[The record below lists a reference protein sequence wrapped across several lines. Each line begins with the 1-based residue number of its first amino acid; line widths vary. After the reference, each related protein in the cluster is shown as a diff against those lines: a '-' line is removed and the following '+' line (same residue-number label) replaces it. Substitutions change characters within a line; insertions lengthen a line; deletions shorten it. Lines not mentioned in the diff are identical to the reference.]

1 MASSTRALLQL
12 RSLCVVDH
20 GYIYY
25 QSKARRRTAVWR
37 NLLWKKFGVVVI
49 NSKGNIHVGVWL
61 TLLFDHIGI
70 CLALPLLPKLIEELV
85 HGNVGVAAFNYGILL
100 AVSGLIL
107 FFFSPIQGAL
117 SDRVGRKKMLAI
129 ATGGTALSF
138 VGLALAPNLPML
150 LLAQI
155 LNAASGASYPVA
167 GSYVADKSNAE
178 DRAKNFGTF
187 GAMLTLGFILG
198 PAIGGL
204 LGHFGLRLAMGVA
217 AVFATITLLMVLAFF
232 EESRGEDQ
240 RDPLAWKTANPFAAM
255 QLLFARP
262 ALSHLSIV
270 VVCSDLAFQ
279 FFISTWVLYTTFRFN
294 WSIAQ
299 AGASLAFLG
308 LGSVLVQAV
317 FLRFFLARF
326 GTNKTLMGALLFD
339 AAALLLYNCVGD
351 SMWMIGCVIT
361 LHCLGS
367 AVKPT
372 VKSALSLA
380 MSSNEQGALQGALA
394 SQFALSSVVGGLL
407 GTALFGYFTSPQAP
421 ATLPGASFLLGF
433 LSLIIAAAIVLLAG
447 PKTKPVPAVSVFR

>member
-1 MASSTRALLQL
+1 
-12 RSLCVVDH
+12 
-20 GYIYY
+20 
-25 QSKARRRTAVWR
+25 
-37 NLLWKKFGVVVI
+37 VI
-49 NSKGNIHVGVWL
+49 KSQGNIHALIWL
-61 TLLFDHIGI
+61 TLLLDQIGL
-70 CLALPLLPKLIEELV
+70 CLPLPILPKLVAELV
-85 HGNVGVAAFNYGILL
+85 PGNLGVAACNYGILL

-117 SDRVGRKKMLAI
+117 SDRFGRKKMLAI

-138 VGLALAPNLPML
+138 VGLALAPNLPL
-150 LLAQI
+150 LFLAQI

-167 GSYVADKSNAE
+167 GSYVADKSKPE
-178 DRAKNFGTF
+178 DRAKNFGTL

-198 PAIGGL
+198 PALGGL
-204 LGHFGLRLAMGVA
+204 LGHFGLRLAMWVA
-217 AVFATITLLMVLAFF
+217 ASIATIAACMVLAFF
-232 EESRGEDQ
+232 EEGRGQ
-240 RDPLAWKTANPFAAM
+240 NLRDPFAWKTANPFAAM

-262 ALSHLSIV
+262 SLSHLAMVI
-270 VVCSDLAFQ
+270 VCSDLAFQ
-279 FFISTWVLYTTFRFN
+279 FFMSTWVLYTTFRFN

-299 AGASLAFLG
+299 AGASLAFQG

-317 FLRFFLARF
+317 LLPFFLARF
-326 GTNKTLMGALLFD
+326 GIKKTLMVALLFD
-339 AAALLLYNCVGD
+339 AVALLLYNCIGD
-351 SMWMIGCVIT
+351 SMWMIGGVLI

-380 MSSNEQGALQGALA
+380 MSANEQGALQGALA

-433 LSLIIAAAIVLLAG
+433 LSLIIAAAIMLLVG
-447 PKTKPVPAVSVFR
+447 PKTKPAPAVSIVR